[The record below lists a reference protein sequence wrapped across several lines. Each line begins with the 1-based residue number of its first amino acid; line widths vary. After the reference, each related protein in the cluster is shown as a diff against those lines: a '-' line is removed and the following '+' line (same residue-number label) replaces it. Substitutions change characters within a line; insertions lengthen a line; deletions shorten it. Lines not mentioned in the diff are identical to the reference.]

1 MAQYTDSYVFSKDI
15 DWFFKMNNQYV
26 HVASAGGRLPA
37 IINDREK
44 LRQIQYQVF
53 NLPYIYPAGQ
63 IRIYEGF
70 IQQLLSS
77 QLNEIPQSY
86 DLYIESFINFARKG
100 FISCDRTN
108 IADNQSDLY
117 HIVCMPPSC
126 DNNIQ
131 IENIPIIINHNYKF
145 EINQINLNFLK
156 IIK

>member
-63 IRIYEGF
+63 IRINEGF

-86 DLYIESFINFARKG
+86 DLYIESFINFSRKG
-100 FISCDRTN
+100 FI
-108 IADNQSDLY
+108 
-117 HIVCMPPSC
+117 
-126 DNNIQ
+126 
-131 IENIPIIINHNYKF
+131 
-145 EINQINLNFLK
+145 
-156 IIK
+156 